1 MTYYYEIE
9 IKPNMLKKLSGS
21 VRSLFFLFS
30 LVYLMLSMHLPVS
43 IYTTAGHDDALF
55 WDHAQQI
62 IAGNWLGSYSNLTLA
77 KGVGFSLFLVINA
90 VLGIPVTLLMALLYL
105 FACVL
110 LAKTLMALKINQYF
124 VLITFAIILFHPELF
139 PIRIIRDNIYPA
151 LSLIIISGVIRLVF
165 APEKFDHTLRSVIP
179 YGMALG
185 WFWLTREEGIWIVPG
200 IIILLALR
208 VIQLKK
214 QNVSLKGVFYRSG
227 FLSIIAIALVSLVAL
242 VNYHK
247 YDKFEVVD
255 FKGSAYTNAL
265 KSLNSVDVG
274 QELPYIP
281 VSFAKRQVIYKISP
295 SFKKLYDFFDVKTN
309 GWKGTGCKSYPWACD
324 DYVGG
329 WFDWALR
336 DAVASQGFYD
346 SPVHADAFYNS
357 ITKEV
362 DTACEQSLIKCK
374 SNYIPLMPNISVN
387 QWKEFPEKMI
397 SVFELAMVQKTV
409 KLIGGASL
417 EPLGQLQSV
426 RKFLGAPLV
435 IPAKS
440 EVNTTLNGWFYSGNS
455 NWLSLHCLVNGID
468 THKVV
473 ERMVSPDIAEYFKDS
488 NANFQRFSISM
499 RGVENCRLFV
509 DVSSVTQYPVNLSTP
524 GLIKLDVN
532 GESGTLF
539 IDNISTSEKKS
550 VEVEFALKVKSQLI
564 TVYKLILPYFVIL
577 GGCIYLIY
585 FTLIILKRQVMND
598 VFIISTMLWCLFI
611 SRVVLLILVDISS
624 FPAIKSHYMSAGYPI
639 LCLAVFLSILL
650 IEKLTLPEWRRWK
663 TLFLTH

>member
-1 MTYYYEIE
+1 M
-9 IKPNMLKKLSGS
+9 K
-21 VRSLFFLFS
+21 FLFTLLS
-30 LVYLMLSMHLPVS
+30 LAYLALVMHLPVS
-43 IYTTAGHDDALF
+43 IHTDAIYDDALF

-62 IAGNWLGSYSNLTLA
+62 MAGNWLGSYNNLTLA
-77 KGVGFSLFLVINA
+77 KGVGFPLFLAINA
-90 VLGIPVTLLMALLYL
+90 VLGIPVTLFIALLYL

-124 VLITFAIILFHPELF
+124 VLIIFAIILFHPELF

-151 LSLIIISGVIRLVF
+151 LSLIIISGIIRLVF

-247 YDKFEVVD
+247 YGKFEAVD
-255 FKGSAYTNAL
+255 FKGVAYSNAL
-265 KSLNSVDVG
+265 KSLTSVDIG
-274 QELPYIP
+274 PELSHMSIA
-281 VSFAKRQVIYKISP
+281 FAKRQVIYKISP
-295 SFKKLYDFFDVKTN
+295 TFNKLSNYLEELDKR
-309 GWKGTGCKSYPWACD
+309 KGFGTITCKNYPWSCG
-324 DYVGG
+324 DYIYG
-329 WFDWALR
+329 WFAWVFR
-336 DAVASQGFYD
+336 NAVASQGVYD
-346 SPVHADAFYNS
+346 SPVHAEAFYNS
-357 ITKEV
+357 ITKEIN
-362 DTACEQSLIKCK
+362 TACEQGLIKCK
-374 SNYIPLMPNISVN
+374 SNYIPLMPNISLN
-387 QWKEFPEKMI
+387 QWQEFPEKI
-397 SVFELAMVQKTV
+397 VSAFKLVLVQKV
-409 KLIGGASL
+409 YELIAVASRSSSL
-417 EPLGQLQSV
+417 DQLQEV
-426 RKFLGAPLV
+426 RFFLGNPLV
-435 IPAKS
+435 NLARV
-440 EVNTTLNGWFYSGNS
+440 EVDTSLTGWFYSGNS
-455 NWLSLHCLVNGID
+455 NWLSLHCLINGKD
-468 THKVV
+468 THKAV

-539 IDNISTSEKKS
+539 IDNISTSEDKG
-550 VEVEFALKVKSQLI
+550 VDVEFALKVKSQLMTI
-564 TVYKLILPYFVIL
+564 YKLILPCFVIL

-585 FTLIILKRQVMND
+585 FTLIVLKRQPMND
-598 VFIISTMLWCLFI
+598 TFIVSTMLWCLFI
-611 SRVVLLILVDISS
+611 SRVVLLIIVDISS
-624 FPAIKSHYMSAGYPI
+624 FPAINTQYMSAAYPI
-639 LCLAVFLSILL
+639 LCLATFLSIHLVFNKKSTPV
-650 IEKLTLPEWRRWK
+650 IEN
-663 TLFLTH
+663 